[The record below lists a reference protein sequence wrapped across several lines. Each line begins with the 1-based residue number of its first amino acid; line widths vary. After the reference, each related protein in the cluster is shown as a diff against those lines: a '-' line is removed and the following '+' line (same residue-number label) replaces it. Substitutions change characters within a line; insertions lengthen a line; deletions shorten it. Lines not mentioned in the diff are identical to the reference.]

1 MKNIPLTVDCFFCKI
16 LSSPVLDDLIS
27 KWLKS
32 FVNVERLVLIKTVL
46 SDICYVMWS
55 YWRNVL
61 RRKRMKKKR
70 LAEKLMFL
78 CPRIFVIDPI
88 STGNFKPIAQ

>member
-1 MKNIPLTVDCFFCKI
+1 
-16 LSSPVLDDLIS
+16 
-27 KWLKS
+27 
-32 FVNVERLVLIKTVL
+32 
-46 SDICYVMWS
+46 
-55 YWRNVL
+55 
-61 RRKRMKKKR
+61 MKKKR

>member
-1 MKNIPLTVDCFFCKI
+1 MKNMPLTVDCFFWKI

-27 KWLKS
+27 KWIKS
-32 FVNVERLVLIKTVL
+32 FVNVERLILIKTAL
-46 SDICYVMWS
+46 SDICYVICS

-70 LAEKLMFL
+70 LAEKLMFSM
-78 CPRIFVIDPI
+78 P
-88 STGNFKPIAQ
+88 